1 MGSREREKG
10 RGRRMVSG
18 REGLERRRGR
28 WEGGQGGRGM
38 EGRKGAMGGGPR
50 RGPRARPVGRPLS
63 LCLPDRR
70 VCLSNC
76 PRTEEGQP
84 A

>member
-28 WEGGQGGRGM
+28 WEGGQGGRGDGGKKRGDG
-38 EGRKGAMGGGPR
+38 GRSQKGA
-50 RGPRARPVGRPLS
+50 
-63 LCLPDRR
+63 
-70 VCLSNC
+70 
-76 PRTEEGQP
+76 
-84 A
+84 